1 MPQHTLP
8 QVGIESYSYHRYFG
22 ELTKWEAPLDDRW
35 SVDQFLLRA
44 RQLGVQAVSLQT
56 VYLDSLHRS
65 EVERL
70 RAVLDGHGL
79 AGILAWGHPSGL
91 ADGVDQNARRS
102 LIDVLQ
108 LAEAMGNPILRIVCG
123 DTSSW
128 SVPASERIARL
139 APILA
144 DVARRADA
152 AGLTLAIENHNDFT
166 MQQLLRL
173 IDEVGANNLAVCFDT
188 GNAARVGDDVVVA
201 AQMAS
206 ELIAMVHIKDLV
218 VLDESRGNPSGY
230 WPSSPLGEGDL
241 DIEGFLDV
249 LLGARYAGGLFI
261 EMNTMYPTWP
271 DEDAA
276 VQASVAFLERYL
288 EPHEVRG

>member
-91 ADGVDQNARRS
+91 AMESIR
-102 LIDVLQ
+102 
-108 LAEAMGNPILRIVCG
+108 
-123 DTSSW
+123 T
-128 SVPASERIARL
+128 
-139 APILA
+139 
-144 DVARRADA
+144 RA
-152 AGLTLAIENHNDFT
+152 G
-166 MQQLLRL
+166 R
-173 IDEVGANNLAVCFDT
+173 
-188 GNAARVGDDVVVA
+188 
-201 AQMAS
+201 
-206 ELIAMVHIKDLV
+206 
-218 VLDESRGNPSGY
+218 
-230 WPSSPLGEGDL
+230 
-241 DIEGFLDV
+241 
-249 LLGARYAGGLFI
+249 
-261 EMNTMYPTWP
+261 
-271 DEDAA
+271 
-276 VQASVAFLERYL
+276 
-288 EPHEVRG
+288 